1 MSVRDRLASKSI
13 QNGHGTVTIRSRNRH
28 KTKIHAVNGIIIL
41 IFEKILIM
49 CQFKNFADLYKI

>member
-41 IFEKILIM
+41 IFEKNSHYVPI
-49 CQFKNFADLYKI
+49 